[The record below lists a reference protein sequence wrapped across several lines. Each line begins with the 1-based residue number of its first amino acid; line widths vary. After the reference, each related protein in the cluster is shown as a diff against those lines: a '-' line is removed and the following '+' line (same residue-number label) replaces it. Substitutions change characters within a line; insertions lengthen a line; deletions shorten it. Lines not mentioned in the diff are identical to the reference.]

1 MSVLPCFA
9 ENPAAVEAENYL
21 PARGGDAKGEVTS
34 SLKINCHGQLKDRYG
49 SRHTLLD
56 YGGLSCCKT

>member
-21 PARGGDAKGEVTS
+21 PARGGDAKGNEQPKDKLSRAAERQIWEQAHTS
-34 SLKINCHGQLKDRYG
+34 
-49 SRHTLLD
+49 
-56 YGGLSCCKT
+56 GL